1 MKYYGSVLDFT
12 EQRNKELMNAYRK
25 HIIEANVV
33 IMPAIFKRVANSPAS
48 RFWVSEER
56 AAVVIAAMMQG
67 KKIPKMRGNKKQ
79 MFDEIFARVCELKQT
94 CPRLSLH
101 QLVAK
106 VIYQPAPKF
115 YLTTRTVGELIYR
128 IKKQGEHGNKQSG
141 TTEKTI

>member
-1 MKYYGSVLDFT
+1 MKYYESVLDFT

-33 IMPAIFKRVANSPAS
+33 IIPEIFKRVANSPAS

-56 AAVVIAAMMQG
+56 AAVVIAAMMQE
-67 KKIPKMRGNKKQ
+67 KKMPKMRGNKKQ
-79 MFDEIFARVCELKQT
+79 MFDEIFARVCKLKQT
-94 CPRLSLH
+94 YPRLSLH

-115 YLTTRTVGELIYR
+115 Y
-128 IKKQGEHGNKQSG
+128 
-141 TTEKTI
+141 